1 MRRGGA
7 ILLFLLLTGAVF
19 AFLFQYMEKREE
31 ARREAEIPAEKILIY
46 TDLPQS
52 AVQAFEGPFFR
63 NSGVKLVV
71 QEMSGAGMVQAA
83 RSGQIPDLYVA
94 SQKTLMALKEKN
106 LLEPHV
112 SDRTDTVLNACK
124 DGEGYWTGIWLN
136 PAVFAVNAEF
146 ASAHPAFFYTWDEV
160 LSRQSVRLVMTDFIA
175 SEYSEES
182 LMALVEHFGEEG
194 TFQRLRDASAHIV
207 QYGKYLST
215 PAQMAA
221 MDKCDIGI
229 SGLDEAKKVQQEGLP
244 VRIIY
249 PEDGTFFYLYGAALA
264 RDGSQAERAADF
276 IDWLLDS
283 ESQEAQKE
291 QNSYHFIYVNDAGM
305 PVDDAG
311 TKLSFWALEKQYTE
325 LGKKELLSRWL
336 QEIRFGKE

>member
-63 NSGVKLVV
+63 KSGVKLVV

-83 RSGQIPDLYVA
+83 RAGQVPDLYVA

-136 PAVFAVNAEF
+136 PAVFAVNVEF

-160 LSRQSVRLVMTDFIA
+160 L
-175 SEYSEES
+175 
-182 LMALVEHFGEEG
+182 
-194 TFQRLRDASAHIV
+194 
-207 QYGKYLST
+207 
-215 PAQMAA
+215 
-221 MDKCDIGI
+221 
-229 SGLDEAKKVQQEGLP
+229 
-244 VRIIY
+244 
-249 PEDGTFFYLYGAALA
+249 
-264 RDGSQAERAADF
+264 
-276 IDWLLDS
+276 
-283 ESQEAQKE
+283 
-291 QNSYHFIYVNDAGM
+291 
-305 PVDDAG
+305 
-311 TKLSFWALEKQYTE
+311 
-325 LGKKELLSRWL
+325 
-336 QEIRFGKE
+336 

>member
-1 MRRGGA
+1 
-7 ILLFLLLTGAVF
+7 
-19 AFLFQYMEKREE
+19 
-31 ARREAEIPAEKILIY
+31 
-46 TDLPQS
+46 
-52 AVQAFEGPFFR
+52 
-63 NSGVKLVV
+63 
-71 QEMSGAGMVQAA
+71 
-83 RSGQIPDLYVA
+83 
-94 SQKTLMALKEKN
+94 
-106 LLEPHV
+106 
-112 SDRTDTVLNACK
+112 
-124 DGEGYWTGIWLN
+124 
-136 PAVFAVNAEF
+136 
-146 ASAHPAFFYTWDEV
+146 
-160 LSRQSVRLVMTDFIA
+160 
-175 SEYSEES
+175 
-182 LMALVEHFGEEG
+182 MALVEHFGEEG